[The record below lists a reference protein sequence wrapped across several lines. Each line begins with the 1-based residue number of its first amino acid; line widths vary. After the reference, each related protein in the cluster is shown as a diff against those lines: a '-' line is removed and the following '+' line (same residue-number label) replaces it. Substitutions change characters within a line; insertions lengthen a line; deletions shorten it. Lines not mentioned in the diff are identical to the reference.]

1 MRKTL
6 NSVKKYQFLILKTIN
21 NKKRIQYEKNN

>member
-6 NSVKKYQFLILKTIN
+6 NSVKNEQFLILKTIN